1 MAADIEHLQVSANGI
16 TFHVAAS
23 RPADAPPVLCLHG
36 FPEGSMSWR
45 PVMERLGEARVYA
58 PDLRG
63 YPGSGRPEHG
73 YDVGTLTDDI
83 AALIEALGIDR
94 PLLVAHDWGGA
105 LGSARSCGRAGARN
119 STRILFAILS
129 FFGVG
134 ALPSR
139 K

>member
-23 RPADAPPVLCLHG
+23 GPADAPPVLCLHG

-63 YPGSGRPEHG
+63 YPGSGRPEHAQL
-73 YDVGTLTDDI
+73 DVN
-83 AALIEALGIDR
+83 
-94 PLLVAHDWGGA
+94 PLRDLE
-105 LGSARSCGRAGARN
+105 LFRRGSAPITQIAQDRGEG
-119 STRILFAILS
+119 
-129 FFGVG
+129 GPG
-134 ALPSR
+134 EH
-139 K
+139 